1 MKLTAPSVICRLLTL
16 SKVEMMSVA
25 VQVVVLRDGHIVCTQ
40 KVDYEPQC
48 AAINPAQNEVVV
60 GGGNQVRY

>member
-1 MKLTAPSVICRLLTL
+1 
-16 SKVEMMSVA
+16 MMSVA